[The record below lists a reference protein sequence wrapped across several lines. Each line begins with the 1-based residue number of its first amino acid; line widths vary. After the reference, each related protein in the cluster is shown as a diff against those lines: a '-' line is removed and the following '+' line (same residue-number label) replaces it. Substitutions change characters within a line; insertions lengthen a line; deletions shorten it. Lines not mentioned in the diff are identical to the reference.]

1 MAEDTDDKKL
11 KAVEETLGK
20 PVAPELSE
28 NGWKIRTNLII
39 TSVIAIAAVLADLR
53 IDPGSSILGLKFSGL
68 TDTVLRTG
76 LLLILAYLSIHYL
89 WTTFDSF
96 LEWRLRVTGTRLSF
110 ITTARLSSDQGDYP
124 NDPRQSTLYSWW
136 TYEAKRIGNL
146 SAKLLELERLLQNL
160 DQDLRARYTA
170 GADAMNIV
178 NACRPIG
185 EASGAISK
193 LQQSIDLVSKDISA
207 TRVPVSLKR
216 FDNWF
221 QFFLR
226 SQNLRWLVFDLLVP
240 IFLAGYAICLLYRT
254 SSVRLF

>member
-1 MAEDTDDKKL
+1 MTEDAEDKKL

-20 PVAPELSE
+20 PVAPELSD
-28 NGWKIRTNLII
+28 NTWKIRTNLIV
-39 TSVIAIAAVLADLR
+39 TSVIAITVVLADLR
-53 IDPGSSILGLKFSGL
+53 IDPNSSFLGLKFGGF

-76 LLLILAYLSIHYL
+76 LLLILAYLSIHFL
-89 WTTFDSF
+89 WTTFDSL

-110 ITTARLSSDQGDYP
+110 ITTARLASEQGDYP

-136 TYEAKRIGNL
+136 TSEAKRIGNL
-146 SAKLLELERLLQNL
+146 SARLPELERLLQNL

-185 EASGAISK
+185 EARDIMIK
-193 LQQSIDLVSKDISA
+193 LQQSIDEAQKALSA

-221 QFFLR
+221 QLFLR
-226 SQNLRWLVFDLLVP
+226 SQNLRWLVIDLLVP
-240 IFLAGYAICLLYRT
+240 IFLASYAILLLYQH
-254 SSVRLF
+254 

>member
-1 MAEDTDDKKL
+1 MT
-11 KAVEETLGK
+11 
-20 PVAPELSE
+20 
-28 NGWKIRTNLII
+28 
-39 TSVIAIAAVLADLR
+39 
-53 IDPGSSILGLKFSGL
+53 
-68 TDTVLRTG
+68 
-76 LLLILAYLSIHYL
+76 IHYL

-110 ITTARLSSDQGDYP
+110 ITTGMFASEHCDYP

-136 TYEAKRIGNL
+136 LSEAQRIGNL
-146 SAKLLELERLLQNL
+146 SAKFRELERLLQNL

-185 EASGAISK
+185 EASKAISN
-193 LQQSIDLVSKDISA
+193 LQQSTDQASKAISA
-207 TRVPVSLKR
+207 ARVPVSLKR

-254 SSVRLF
+254 SQIRIF

>member
-1 MAEDTDDKKL
+1 MTEDAEDKKL
-11 KAVEETLGK
+11 KAVEEALGK

-28 NGWKIRTNLII
+28 NGWKIRTNLIV
-39 TSVIAIAAVLADLR
+39 TSVIAIAVVLADLH
-53 IDPGSSILGLKFSGL
+53 IDSGSSVLGLKFSGFS
-68 TDTVLRTG
+68 DAVLRTG

-89 WTTFDSF
+89 WTTFDNF

-110 ITTARLSSDQGDYP
+110 VTTGKFASEHGDYP
-124 NDPRQSTLYSWW
+124 SDPRQSTLYSWW
-136 TYEAKRIGNL
+136 ISKAKRIGNL
-146 SAKLLELERLLQNL
+146 SARLPELERLLQNL

-185 EASGAISK
+185 EARDIMIK
-193 LQQSIDLVSKDISA
+193 LQQSIDEAQRALSA

-240 IFLAGYAICLLYRT
+240 IFLAGYAICLLYR
-254 SSVRLF
+254 SSQIHLF